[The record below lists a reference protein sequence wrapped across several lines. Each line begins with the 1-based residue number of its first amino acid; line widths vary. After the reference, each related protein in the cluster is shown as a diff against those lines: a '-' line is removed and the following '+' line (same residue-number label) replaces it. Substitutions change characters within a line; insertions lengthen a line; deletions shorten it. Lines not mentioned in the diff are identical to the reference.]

1 MKVSSKLV
9 KMDFVVGSIERK
21 DDYLI
26 IHGDPEKS
34 TVPTKVRLDAEDVW
48 SMIRSGLNWPAIKFV
63 LTLPILV
70 RRARRRS
77 EAER

>member
-26 IHGDPEKS
+26 IHGDPDKS

-63 LTLPILV
+63 LTLPFLL
-70 RRARRRS
+70 RKAKQKNG
-77 EAER
+77 A